1 MNAVEQLC
9 YLQGVALDYVDYYGQ
24 QTRISDD
31 VRQHILKACG
41 HDVTNQQAIRET
53 NFRLDALP
61 WKTLVNEFQVTS
73 TEHALLKVRAQSYE
87 PNKHLEIVILQ
98 GGNAFCRLAVDLSES
113 IEVGNYVIDDVRYS
127 EYQIDLP
134 ALEANY
140 YQVEVV
146 FTSQISKAQRSNATL
161 AVAPPSCFSLNESQ
175 RPWGISCQLYTLRDK
190 RESGFGDFSSLKE
203 LVQRS
208 SEKGADYILLNPLH
222 KLFAKEPE
230 RASPYSPND
239 RNQINP
245 LYISP
250 RLCIDY
256 SLPNGEYRSEQPFI
270 DYSEATQHKYQC
282 FKVMYLNFCELE
294 LAKNTDR
301 AVDFEQFVECHADWQ
316 ISQYEYYLQ
325 WVAKEQLG
333 YCQRYAKSK
342 GMKIGLILDL
352 AVGCTRD
359 GEEYARN
366 RSLFVQHANI
376 GAPPDPWARD
386 GQDWGLAVQDPVK
399 LKASHYSH
407 FIALIRA
414 NMIAGGLRIDHV
426 MGLLRLWW
434 CISVNN
440 NPEGCYVYY
449 PFQELLAI
457 LCLESHLNQCLVIGE
472 DLGVVPDQIKHDLD
486 AAHVYGNDIFYFEK
500 NAEGQFLSPKE
511 HRKHALLMVANHD
524 VAPFYAWW
532 QKLDIDTRAKYQLYS
547 NDAQYG
553 FDLTQREHDKHAL
566 INWLKEANEMPVK
579 NDAESIYRAVVL
591 TLATTKAQFLCLQL
605 DDLSGETLAVNI
617 PGTDQEYPN
626 WRRRLSCSLAHIF
639 GPLSSEEQAINVEN
653 RRFWQLLNARRDHVS
668 S

>member
-24 QTRISDD
+24 QTRIADD
-31 VRQHILKACG
+31 VRRQILTACG
-41 HDVTNQQAIRET
+41 HDVTNQDYVCDT

-61 WKTLVNEFQVTS
+61 WQTVLNAFQVTS
-73 TEHALLKVRAQSYE
+73 SEHAVLKVRAQSFE
-87 PNKHLEIVILQ
+87 PEKHLEIVISE
-98 GGNAFCRLAVDLSES
+98 GETEFCRLHVALTNSLEIGD
-113 IEVGNYVIDDVRYS
+113 YVIDGVRYC
-127 EYQIDLP
+127 EYQIELP
-134 ALEANY
+134 SLVANY
-140 YQVEVV
+140 YQVDVV
-146 FTSQISKAQRSNATL
+146 FSSQITKAQSFRATL
-161 AVAPPSCFSLNESQ
+161 AVAPPSCFALDENQ

-203 LVQRS
+203 LIQRS

-256 SLPNGEYRSEQPFI
+256 TLPNGEYRSDNQFI
-270 DYSEATQHKYQC
+270 DYSQATQHKYQC

-294 LAKNTDR
+294 LAKNTER
-301 AVDFEQFVECHADWQ
+301 AEDFNTFVVVHADWHL
-316 ISQYEYYLQ
+316 SQFDYYLQ
-325 WVAKEQLG
+325 WVAKEQLD
-333 YCQRYAKSK
+333 YCQRYAKNK
-342 GMKIGLILDL
+342 GMAIGLILDL
-352 AVGCTRD
+352 AVGCSRD
-359 GEEYARN
+359 GEEYQRN
-366 RSLFVQHANI
+366 KSLFVKHANI

-399 LKASHYSH
+399 LKASHFSH

-434 CISVNN
+434 CVSVNDQ
-440 NPEGCYVYY
+440 PAGCYVYY
-449 PFQELLAI
+449 PFKELLAL
-457 LCLESHLNQCLVIGE
+457 LCLESHLNQCIVIGE
-472 DLGVVPDQIKHDLD
+472 DLGVVPEEIKLDLD
-486 AAHVYGNDIFYFEK
+486 NAHVYGNDIFYFEK
-500 NAEGQFLSPKE
+500 DAAGQFLSPNE
-511 HRKHALLMVANHD
+511 HRKHALVMIANHD

-532 QKLDIDTRAKYQLYS
+532 QSIDIHTREKYQLYS
-547 NDAQYG
+547 NNEQYG
-553 FDLTQREHDKHAL
+553 FDLTQREHDKLAL
-566 INWLKEANEMPVK
+566 IHWLKKANALPQ
-579 NDAESIYRAVVL
+579 NDDAKSIYRALVIN
-591 TLATTKAQFLCLQL
+591 LATTNSQFLCLQL

-626 WRRRLSCSLAHIF
+626 WRRRLSCSLATIF
-639 GPLSSEEQAINVEN
+639 GPLSSEEQDTQNEDN
-653 RRFWQLLNARRDHVS
+653 GFWQLLNARRDHVS